1 MSVSSSPIAFDIQ
14 SVRNDF
20 PILQRQING
29 KPLAFLDSG
38 ASSQKPKRVIDSL
51 DDYYSRYNANVH
63 RGVYTLS
70 EEATYAYEQA
80 RETIARWLGAA
91 NVRELVFTRNTTEA
105 INLVANA
112 WGNTNI
118 SAGDRIL
125 LSVMEHHSNIVPWQ
139 LLAQRTGAEIDYLPI
154 DAEGRLVLEELDS
167 LLTEKTKLVAIT
179 HQSNVLGTINPI
191 RYLADKAHAVG
202 ALLLVDAAQSVPHQP
217 INVQELGADFLAFSG
232 HKMCGP
238 TGIGGLWGKRA
249 ILESMPPFLGGG
261 SMIKIVNLSGST
273 YADIPARFEAGTPA
287 IGEAI
292 ALAEAVRYLD
302 SIGMEQIAAYEHQ
315 LLEYAL
321 PRLAEVEGLTVYG
334 PSTSIDRG
342 AVVSF
347 TLDLVHPHDIASLLD
362 HEGIAIRAGHHCC
375 QPLHTL
381 LDISATARASFY
393 LYNTHEEVDRLVE
406 GLRKARQLFA

>member
-1 MSVSSSPIAFDIQ
+1 
-14 SVRNDF
+14 
-20 PILQRQING
+20 
-29 KPLAFLDSG
+29 
-38 ASSQKPKRVIDSL
+38 
-51 DDYYSRYNANVH
+51 
-63 RGVYTLS
+63 
-70 EEATYAYEQA
+70 
-80 RETIARWLGAA
+80 
-91 NVRELVFTRNTTEA
+91 VFTRNTTEA

-154 DAEGRLVLEELDS
+154 DAEGRLALDQLDS

-191 RYLADKAHAVG
+191 RYLADRAHAVG
-202 ALLLVDAAQSVPHQP
+202 ALMMVDAAQSVPHLP
-217 INVQELGADFLAFSG
+217 INVQELGADFLVFSG

-261 SMIKIVNLSGST
+261 SMIKIVTLSGST